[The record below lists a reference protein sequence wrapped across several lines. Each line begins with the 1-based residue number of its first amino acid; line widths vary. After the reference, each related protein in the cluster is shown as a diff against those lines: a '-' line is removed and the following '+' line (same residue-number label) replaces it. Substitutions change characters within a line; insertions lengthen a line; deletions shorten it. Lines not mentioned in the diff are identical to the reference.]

1 MTMSIT
7 EQKRVVVVAA
17 LEFNVLFLPLRV
29 NLNLCAAL
37 LTVPGAPVQ

>member
-1 MTMSIT
+1 MSIT

-17 LEFNVLFLPLRV
+17 LEFNVLLFLPLRV